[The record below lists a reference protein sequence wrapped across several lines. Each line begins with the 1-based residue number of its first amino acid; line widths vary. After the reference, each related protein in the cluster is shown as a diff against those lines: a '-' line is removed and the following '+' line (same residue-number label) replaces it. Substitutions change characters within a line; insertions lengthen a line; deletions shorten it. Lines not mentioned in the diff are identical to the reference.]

1 MKLCNIKN
9 ILLITHNDLSC
20 QAGDVTLICRRANEM
35 YNKYDI
41 RTNCIIRGN
50 HKLPT
55 HNIDGLSFSL
65 CNDDNIYKYIK
76 DNKPDLIIIYGIM
89 SFQII
94 NNIKSIGFEGKIYLD
109 IQGVPEEMI
118 DFESLHKKILVY
130 PKYFIK
136 KCILKKYINLVDG
149 VFVVTDEME
158 KYCRKLLKR
167 NKKIKFLKIR
177 CGLTGKIEIH
187 DRKRIR
193 EDIRKKLKI
202 ENKNVYVFS
211 GYRKPW
217 QKIDD
222 IIDVFKKIDQKDLNA
237 YFCFFCNTD
246 ENFEEKIKKCF
257 PKKNYLI
264 KFLNSEEYFDY
275 LISCDVG
282 FMIRD
287 YVTTNKVAFPNK
299 FSDYLNSGLLVCIN
313 DAVTEPFLIAKKY
326 DLKLINYRNKDID
339 IEKTLF
345 LINERNNS
353 LEKYYEKCNKIIDEE
368 LIYSNQLSR
377 IGGKE
382 L

>member
-1 MKLCNIKN
+1 M
-9 ILLITHNDLSC
+9 
-20 QAGDVTLICRRANEM
+20 
-35 YNKYDI
+35 
-41 RTNCIIRGN
+41 
-50 HKLPT
+50 
-55 HNIDGLSFSL
+55 
-65 CNDDNIYKYIK
+65 
-76 DNKPDLIIIYGIM
+76 
-89 SFQII
+89 
-94 NNIKSIGFEGKIYLD
+94 
-109 IQGVPEEMI
+109 
-118 DFESLHKKILVY
+118 
-130 PKYFIK
+130 
-136 KCILKKYINLVDG
+136 
-149 VFVVTDEME
+149 
-158 KYCRKLLKR
+158 
-167 NKKIKFLKIR
+167 KIR